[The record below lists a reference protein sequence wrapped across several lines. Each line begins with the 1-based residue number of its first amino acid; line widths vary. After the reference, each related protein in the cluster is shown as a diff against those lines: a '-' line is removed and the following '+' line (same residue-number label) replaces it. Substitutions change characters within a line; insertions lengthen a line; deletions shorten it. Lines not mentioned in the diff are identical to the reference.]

1 MRKWFFRLLIPIG
14 VAAVVLLRFTVFR
27 PESLL
32 VKVVPVERAAVE
44 ATITNSKA
52 GTIRVRHRAKLS
64 AEVGGR
70 VVSIAKREGEWVK
83 KDEVIIR
90 LNDAT
95 PRAQLRLA
103 QESLRVAQAARHEAC
118 VARDRALREL
128 NRKRALAKERIMSD
142 DLLDALESAHE
153 AAAAACT
160 AVTAE
165 RDKAK
170 AAISAVEA
178 ELAKFAI
185 RAPFDGVIAEL
196 TAEVGEWI
204 TPSPPLLTA
213 PAVIDLIDPSS
224 VYVSAPMD
232 EVDSAS
238 VRAGQRAKVTVD
250 SHPGAEFEGRV
261 LRVAPYVLDVE
272 AQNRTVEI
280 EVAFEDA
287 EFASSLLPGTSAD
300 VELVLQVREDVLR
313 IPTSALLEGRTVLLP
328 EDGTLVE
335 REVEIGLKNWD
346 YAEVKEG
353 LAEGQVVVISLDR
366 VDVKAGAR
374 VEVEETTVRP

>member
-1 MRKWFFRLLIPIG
+1 MRKWLPRVLILIG
-14 VAAVVLLRFTVFR
+14 FAAVVLRFTVFR
-27 PESLL
+27 PEAVL
-32 VKVVPVERAAVE
+32 VKVVAVERAAVE
-44 ATITNSKA
+44 STVTNSKA
-52 GTIRVRHRAKLS
+52 GTIRARRRAKLS

-70 VVSIAKREGEWVK
+70 IVAIAKREGEWVK

-103 QESLRVAQAARHEAC
+103 QESLRVAAAARHEAC

-170 AAISAVEA
+170 AAIAAVEA
-178 ELAKFAI
+178 DLAKFAI
-185 RAPFDGVIAEL
+185 RASFEGVIAEL

-213 PAVIDLIDPSS
+213 PAVVDIIDPSS
-224 VYVSAPMD
+224 LYVSAPMD
-232 EVDSAS
+232 EVDSMS
-238 VRAGQRAKVTVD
+238 IHAGQRVKVTVD
-250 SHPGAEFEGRV
+250 SHPGEEFDGSV
-261 LRVAPYVLDVE
+261 LRVAPYVLDIE

-280 EVAFEDA
+280 EVAFDDEA
-287 EFASSLLPGTSAD
+287 FASSLLPGTSAD
-300 VELVLQVREDVLR
+300 VEVVLEVRKDVLR

-328 EDGTLVE
+328 DDGTLVE

-346 YAEVKEG
+346 YAEVTEG
-353 LAEGQVVVISLDR
+353 LGEGQAVVVSLDR

-374 VEVEETTVRP
+374 VEVEATTVRP

>member
-1 MRKWFFRLLIPIG
+1 MRKWFLRLLIPIG
-14 VAAVVLLRFTVFR
+14 VAAVVLRFTVFR
-27 PESLL
+27 PESIP
-32 VKVVPVERAAVE
+32 VKVVHVERAAVE

-52 GTIRVRHRAKLS
+52 GTIRARRRAKLS

-70 VVSIAKREGEWVK
+70 IVAIAKREGEWVK
-83 KDEVIIR
+83 ADEVIIR

-103 QESLRVAQAARHEAC
+103 QESLRVAEAARNEAC
-118 VARDRALREL
+118 VARDRARREL
-128 NRKRALAKERIMSD
+128 KRKRALAKERIMSD
-142 DLLDALESAHE
+142 DLLDALESAYE

-178 ELAKFAI
+178 DLAKFAV
-185 RAPFDGVIAEL
+185 RAPFEGVIAEMP
-196 TAEVGEWI
+196 AEVGEWI

-213 PAVIDLIDPSS
+213 PAVLDIIDPSS
-224 VYVSAPMD
+224 LYVSAPMD

-238 VRAGQRAKVTVD
+238 VRAGQRAKLTVD

-280 EVAFEDA
+280 EVEFVDE

-300 VELVLQVREDVLR
+300 VEVVLQVREDVLR
-313 IPTSALLEGRTVLLP
+313 IPTSALLEGRMVLLP
-328 EDGTLVE
+328 DNGTLVE

-346 YAEVKEG
+346 YAEITGG
-353 LAEGQVVVISLDR
+353 LGEGQMVVISLDR

>member
-1 MRKWFFRLLIPIG
+1 MRKWLPRLLILAGI
-14 VAAVVLLRFTVFR
+14 AAVALRFTAFR
-27 PESLL
+27 PEAVL
-32 VKVVPVERAAVE
+32 VKVVSVERAAVE
-44 ATITNSKA
+44 STVTNSKA
-52 GTIRVRHRAKLS
+52 GTIRARRRAKLS

-70 VVSIAKREGEWVK
+70 IVGITKREGEWVEK
-83 KDEVIIR
+83 GEVIIR

-95 PRAQLRLA
+95 PQAQLRLA
-103 QESLRVAQAARHEAC
+103 QESLRVARAARHEAC

-128 NRKRALAKERIMSD
+128 NRKRALAEERIMSD

-170 AAISAVEA
+170 VAIAAVEA
-178 ELAKFAI
+178 DLAKFAI
-185 RAPFDGVIAEL
+185 RASFEGVIAEL

-213 PAVIDLIDPSS
+213 PAVVDIIDPSS
-224 VYVSAPMD
+224 LYVSAPMD

-238 VRAGQRAKVTVD
+238 IRAGQRAKVTVD
-250 SHPGAEFEGRV
+250 SHPGEEFDGIV
-261 LRVAPYVLDVE
+261 LRVAPYVLDIE
-272 AQNRTVEI
+272 AQNRTVEV
-280 EVAFEDA
+280 EVAFDDEA
-287 EFASSLLPGTSAD
+287 FASTLLPGTSAD
-300 VELVLQVREDVLR
+300 VEVVLEIREGVLR
-313 IPTSALLEGRTVLLP
+313 IPTSALFEGRMVLLP
-328 EDGTLVE
+328 DDGTLVE

-346 YAEVKEG
+346 YAEVTEG
-353 LAEGQVVVISLDR
+353 LGEGQAVVVSLDR

-374 VEVEETTVRP
+374 VEVEATTVRP